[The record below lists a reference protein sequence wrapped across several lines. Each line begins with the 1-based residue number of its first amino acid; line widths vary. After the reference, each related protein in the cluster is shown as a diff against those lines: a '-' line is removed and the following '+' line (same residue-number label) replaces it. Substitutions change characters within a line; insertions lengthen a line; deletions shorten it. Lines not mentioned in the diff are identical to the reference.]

1 MPRAR
6 AASGQAIWFAAQVIS
21 DSAPV
26 LDRLDLPGTAD
37 AWRRCGFE
45 LERQGFVAG
54 AVAIRVGEREEA
66 EAAWGFST
74 HSVGTD
80 ELCGI
85 ACADQAISRAT
96 SDHPHPHPHPNG
108 VVAVDHVV
116 VTSDRPAAARA
127 DFEAAGFEPR
137 RPATR
142 GSGGNERSEVFFWSG
157 STLIELVGPVHEP
170 RDGMPRA
177 TIWGVT
183 FLVND
188 IAALSKLAGSPVGE
202 PRSAVQPGRQIAIA
216 RAELRLGLGVAFIT
230 PHVK

>member
-6 AASGQAIWFAAQVIS
+6 AASGQAIWFAAQVMP

-37 AWRRCGFE
+37 AWQRCGFE

-54 AVAIRVGEREEA
+54 AIAIRVGEREEG

-74 HSVGTD
+74 HSSGTD

-85 ACADQAISRAT
+85 AFVDQAVRRAT
-96 SDHPHPHPHPNG
+96 SDHAHPNG

-116 VTSDRPAAARA
+116 VASDRPAATRA
-127 DFEAAGFEPR
+127 DFDAAGFEPR

-142 GSGGNERSEVFFWSG
+142 GSSENERSEVFFWSG
-157 STLIELVGPVHEP
+157 PTLIELVGPVCEAG
-170 RDGMPRA
+170 DGLPRA

-183 FLVND
+183 FVVND
-188 IAALSKLAGSPVGE
+188 IAVLSKLEGSPVGE
-202 PRSAVQPGRQIAIA
+202 PRAAVQPGRQIAIA
-216 RAELRLGLGVAFIT
+216 RAELRLGLGVAFIS
-230 PHVK
+230 PHVKQ

>member
-6 AASGQAIWFAAQVIS
+6 AASGQAIWFAAQVMS

-37 AWRRCGFE
+37 AWQRCGFAV
-45 LERQGFVAG
+45 ERQGFVAG
-54 AVAIRVGEREEA
+54 AIAIRVGEREEG
-66 EAAWGFST
+66 EPAWGFST
-74 HSVGTD
+74 RSVGTD

-85 ACADQAISRAT
+85 VFTDQAVRRAT
-96 SDHPHPHPHPNG
+96 SDRAHPNG

-116 VTSDRPAAARA
+116 VASDRPAAARS

-142 GSGGNERSEVFFWSG
+142 GSGEDERSEVFFWSG
-157 STLIELVGPVHEP
+157 STLIELVGPVSEAG
-170 RDGMPRA
+170 DGLPRA

-183 FLVND
+183 FVVND
-188 IAALSKLAGSPVGE
+188 IAALSRLEGNPVDD
-202 PRSAVQPGRQIAIA
+202 PRSAVQLGRQIAIA
-216 RAELRLGLGVAFIT
+216 RAELRLGLAVAFIT

>member
-6 AASGQAIWFAAQVIS
+6 AASGQAIWFAAQVMS

-37 AWRRCGFE
+37 AWQRCGFAV
-45 LERQGFVAG
+45 ERQGFVAG
-54 AVAIRVGEREEA
+54 AIAIRVGEREEG

-74 HSVGTD
+74 HSGGTD

-85 ACADQAISRAT
+85 AVADQAVRRAT
-96 SDHPHPHPHPNG
+96 SDHPHPNG

-116 VTSDRPAAARA
+116 VASDRPAATRA

-142 GSGGNERSEVFFWSG
+142 GSGEDERSEVFFWSG
-157 STLIELVGPVHEP
+157 STLIELVGPVSEAG
-170 RDGMPRA
+170 DGLPRA

-183 FLVND
+183 FVVND
-188 IAALSKLAGSPVGE
+188 IAALSRLEGNPVDD
-202 PRSAVQPGRQIAIA
+202 PRSAVQLGRQIAIA

>member
-6 AASGQAIWFAAQVIS
+6 AASGQAIWFAARVMS

-37 AWRRCGFE
+37 AWQRCGFE

-54 AVAIRVGEREEA
+54 AIAIRVGEREEG

-74 HSVGTD
+74 HSVGTN

-85 ACADQAISRAT
+85 AFVDQAVRRAT
-96 SDHPHPHPHPNG
+96 SDHAHPNG

-116 VTSDRPAAARA
+116 VASDRLAATCA

-142 GSGGNERSEVFFWSG
+142 GSGERSEVFFWSG
-157 STLIELVGPVHEP
+157 STLIELVGPVHEAS
-170 RDGMPRA
+170 DGLPRA

-183 FLVND
+183 FVVND
-188 IAALSKLAGSPVGE
+188 IAALSRLEGSPVGD
-202 PRSAVQPGRQIAIA
+202 PQSAVQPGRQIAIA

-230 PHVK
+230 PHVKQ

>member
-37 AWRRCGFE
+37 AWQRCGFAV
-45 LERQGFVAG
+45 ERQGFVAG
-54 AVAIRVGEREEA
+54 AIAIRVGEREEG

-85 ACADQAISRAT
+85 AFADQAVRRAT
-96 SDHPHPHPHPNG
+96 SDHAHANG

-116 VTSDRPAAARA
+116 VASDRPVVARA

-142 GSGGNERSEVFFWSG
+142 GSGENERSEVFFWSG
-157 STLIELVGPVHEP
+157 STLIELVGPVSEAG
-170 RDGMPRA
+170 DGLPRA

-183 FLVND
+183 FVVND
-188 IAALSKLAGSPVGE
+188 IAALSRVEGSPVGD
-202 PRSAVQPGRQIAIA
+202 PRSAVQPGRQIAVA

-230 PHVK
+230 PHAK

>member
-6 AASGQAIWFAAQVIS
+6 AASGQAIWFAAQVMS

-37 AWRRCGFE
+37 AWQRCGFAV
-45 LERQGFVAG
+45 ERQGFVAG
-54 AVAIRVGEREEA
+54 AIAIRVGEREEG

-85 ACADQAISRAT
+85 AFADQAVRRAT
-96 SDHPHPHPHPNG
+96 SDHAHPNG

-116 VTSDRPAAARA
+116 VASDRPAATRA

-142 GSGGNERSEVFFWSG
+142 GSDENERSEVFFWSG
-157 STLIELVGPVHEP
+157 STLIELVGPVSEAG
-170 RDGMPRA
+170 DGLPRA

-183 FLVND
+183 FVVND
-188 IAALSKLAGSPVGE
+188 IAALSRVEGSPVGD
-202 PRSAVQPGRQIAIA
+202 PRSAVQPGRQIAVA

-230 PHVK
+230 PHAK

>member
-37 AWRRCGFE
+37 AWQRCGFAV
-45 LERQGFVAG
+45 ERQGFVAG
-54 AVAIRVGEREEA
+54 AIAIRVGEREEG

-85 ACADQAISRAT
+85 AFADQAVRRAT
-96 SDHPHPHPHPNG
+96 SDHAHANG

-116 VTSDRPAAARA
+116 VASDRPVVARA

-142 GSGGNERSEVFFWSG
+142 GSDERSEVFFWSG
-157 STLIELVGPVHEP
+157 STLIELVGPVSEAG
-170 RDGMPRA
+170 DGLPRA

-183 FLVND
+183 FVVND
-188 IAALSKLAGSPVGE
+188 IEALSRLEGNPVGD
-202 PRSAVQPGRQIAIA
+202 PQSAVQLGRQIAIA
-216 RAELRLGLGVAFIT
+216 RAELRLGLAVAFIT

>member
-37 AWRRCGFE
+37 AWQRCGFAI
-45 LERQGFVAG
+45 ERQGFVAG
-54 AVAIRVGEREEA
+54 AIAIRVGEREDA

-74 HSVGTD
+74 PSGGTD

-85 ACADQAISRAT
+85 AFADQAIRRAT
-96 SDHPHPHPHPNG
+96 SDHPHPHQNG

-116 VTSDRPAAARA
+116 VASDRPAATRA

-142 GSGGNERSEVFFWSG
+142 GSGENERSEVFFWSG
-157 STLIELVGPVHEP
+157 STLIELVGPVPEAG
-170 RDGMPRA
+170 DGLPRA

-183 FLVND
+183 FVVND
-188 IAALSKLAGSPVGE
+188 IAALSRLEGSPVGD
-202 PRSAVQPGRQIAIA
+202 PRSAVQPGRQIAVA
-216 RAELRLGLGVAFIT
+216 RANLRLGLGVAFIT
-230 PHVK
+230 PHAKQ